1 MRTEHYLGYK
11 PNPFTLEEKDRV
23 TVLFGGLTW
32 KHERLI
38 QGAIERAGYKIEP
51 LEEIKRQDLD
61 IGKEYIDVGACCPT
75 TFTAGNLARNLK
87 TLRERYGEDGV
98 KNNYIF
104 VTIGACGP
112 CRFGQYHESYERVL
126 EGLNLR
132 DFRLFLLDLL
142 NLEQSAPGGGLKIDL
157 STTLRLF
164 YADFMADILTDME
177 YATRPYEVKAGQ
189 TDNVLSQS
197 IELLYNYLKKA
208 PVKEGKLSSFV
219 YHIFGDYFVKALKEV
234 KNLWDDI
241 EVDRLRVKPKV
252 KITGEFWL
260 QTHEGEGNYNI
271 KRWLEQEGAEVIPP
285 PIAVWIDYLI
295 NMELFKLEDAKAS
308 TKRYYLKKGIILAL
322 NKAFH
327 FAYNRL
333 RKVFNNI
340 PYALPN
346 QRYLKELAKPYFH
359 YRLAGGEGYM
369 LIGKA
374 LYAYKTKQ
382 AHMICELSPYGCL
395 PNTMSVGAMAKVIGD
410 YPDLLYAPIEIK
422 GDSEVHA
429 LSRCQMILT
438 QAKKLAKEEFY
449 QALER
454 TRLTEEKIREFEEEN
469 PHIKKAT
476 YKVPNYGYVTT
487 AANYVMHVASL
498 MR

>member
-1 MRTEHYLGYK
+1 M
-11 PNPFTLEEKDRV
+11 EEKDNV
-23 TVLFGGLTW
+23 TLLFGGLTW

-38 QGAIERAGYKIEP
+38 QGAVERAGYKIQS
-51 LEEIKRQDLD
+51 LTDITRQDLD

-87 TLRERYGEDGV
+87 ALEEKYGREGV
-98 KNNYIF
+98 TNNYIF

-126 EGLNLR
+126 EGLNLT

-142 NLEQSAPGGGLKIDL
+142 NLEQSAPGGGLRIDL
-157 STTLRLF
+157 PTTLRLF

-177 YATRPYEVKAGQ
+177 YATRPYERINGT
-189 TDNVLSQS
+189 TDRVLKES
-197 IELLYNYLKKA
+197 IEILYHYMRKA
-208 PVKEGKLSSFV
+208 PVKKGKVSNFAHHV
-219 YHIFGDYFVKALKEV
+219 FGNYFVKALKDV
-234 KNLWDDI
+234 KSLWDEI
-241 EVDRLRVKPKV
+241 EVDRLRIKPKV

-271 KRWLEQEGAEVIPP
+271 KRWLEMEGAEVIPP
-285 PIAVWIDYLI
+285 PVAVWIDYLVH
-295 NMELFKLEDAKAS
+295 MELFKLEDAKDV
-308 TKRYYLKKGIILAL
+308 TKNYYFKKGAVLAL
-322 NKAFH
+322 IKAFH
-327 FAYNRL
+327 FVYNRL
-333 RKVFNNI
+333 RKVFNYI
-340 PYALPN
+340 PYPLPS
-346 QRYLKELAKPYFH
+346 QSTLRELAKPYFH

-382 AHMICELSPYGCL
+382 AHMVCELSPYGCL
-395 PNTMSVGAMAKVIGD
+395 PNTMSVGAMAKVIGE
-410 YPDLLYAPIEIK
+410 YPDLLYAPIEVK

-438 QAKKLAKEEFY
+438 QAKKIAKEEY
-449 QALER
+449 HQALER
-454 TRLTEEKIREFEEEN
+454 TKLTEEKIREFEEEN
-469 PHIKKAT
+469 PKVKKAT
-476 YKVPNYGYVTT
+476 YRVPHYGYATT
-487 AANYVMHVASL
+487 AANYVTHIANL